1 MSTLIVYYSLEGN
14 TKFVASEIAKH
25 LGADLL
31 ELKPKKNY
39 STGVMKYF
47 SGGKDV
53 MTGKKPE
60 LEPFDFAK
68 NQYDAIVVGT
78 PVWAASMAPP
88 VRTFLEAYDF
98 SDKKVGF
105 FACCGGGETQKC
117 FDNMSNLCNVKN
129 PVTLRLINPLRKKT
143 IENDIAIRD
152 FSDQVYNL

>member
-1 MSTLIVYYSLEGN
+1 MNKRRSNQDEHIDCLLFIRRN
-14 TKFVASEIAKH
+14 TNTAQEIAKH

-31 ELKPKKNY
+31 EIRPKKNY
-39 STGVMKYF
+39 SNMRSHEIF
-47 SGGKDV
+47 FRWKDV

-60 LEPFDFAK
+60 LEPYDFSK

-105 FACCGGGETQKC
+105 FVVAGVCETQKC
-117 FDNMSNLCNVKN
+117 FLM
-129 PVTLRLINPLRKKT
+129 
-143 IENDIAIRD
+143 
-152 FSDQVYNL
+152 Q